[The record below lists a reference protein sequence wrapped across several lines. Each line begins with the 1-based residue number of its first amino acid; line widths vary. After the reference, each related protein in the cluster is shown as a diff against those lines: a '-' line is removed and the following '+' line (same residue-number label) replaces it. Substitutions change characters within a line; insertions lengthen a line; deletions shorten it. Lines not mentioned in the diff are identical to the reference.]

1 MLNSDVGFVPSIC
14 IISAENQRKKK
25 DDLTFLLSAERH
37 ISISIILMNPTMS
50 IKLTGDDIRLLSKL
64 YVRFTDI
71 KKNNESLMS
80 KT

>member
-25 DDLTFLLSAERH
+25 DELTFLLSAERH
-37 ISISIILMNPTMS
+37 LSISINMNPTMS

-71 KKNNESLMS
+71 KKIMNL
-80 KT
+80 